1 VNGIG
6 KNKTMIT
13 LSKLKNNPGAR
24 KNPKRVGRG
33 IGSGTGK
40 TAGRGQKGQKSR
52 SGGKPH
58 PWFEGGQMPL
68 QRRLPK
74 RGFTNIFKK
83 SYDLVNLKSLAE
95 LKVDGAVTPQVLKEK
110 GLVRDVDAVK
120 VLGDGELAGAVE
132 IHAHKFSKS
141 AIQKIEKS
149 GGKAVVL

>member
-1 VNGIG
+1 
-6 KNKTMIT
+6 MIT
-13 LSKLKNNPGAR
+13 LSSLKNNPGAR

-33 IGSGTGK
+33 SGSGTGK
-40 TAGRGQKGQKSR
+40 TCGRGQKGQKSR

-83 SYDLVNLKSLAE
+83 SYDLVNLKTLAG
-95 LKVDGAVTPQVLKEK
+95 LKVDGAVTPQVLKEQ
-110 GLVRDVDAVK
+110 GLIRDLGAVK
-120 VLGDGELAGAVE
+120 VLGDGELTGAVE
-132 IHAHKFSKS
+132 IHAHKFSQS
-141 AIQKIEKS
+141 ALQKIEKS

>member
-1 VNGIG
+1 
-6 KNKTMIT
+6 M
-13 LSKLKNNPGAR
+13 
-24 KNPKRVGRG
+24 GRG
-33 IGSGTGK
+33 SGSGMGK
-40 TAGRGQKGQKSR
+40 TCGRGQKGQKSR

-58 PWFEGGQMPL
+58 LWFEGGQMPL

-95 LKVDGAVTPQVLKEK
+95 LKVVGAVTPQVLKEQ
-110 GLVRDVDAVK
+110 GLIRDLKAVK

-132 IHAHKFSKS
+132 IHAHKFSQS
-141 AIQKIEKS
+141 AVQKIEKS

>member
-1 VNGIG
+1 
-6 KNKTMIT
+6 MIT
-13 LSKLKNNPGAR
+13 LSNLKNNPGSR
-24 KNPKRVGRG
+24 KKPKRVGRG
-33 IGSGTGK
+33 SGSGMGK
-40 TAGRGQKGQKSR
+40 TCGRGQKGQKSR

-95 LKVDGAVTPQVLKEK
+95 LKVEGALTPQILKEK
-110 GLVRDVDAVK
+110 GLIRDLRAVK
-120 VLGDGELAGAVE
+120 VLGDGDLTGAVE
-132 IHAHKFSKS
+132 IHAHKFSQ
-141 AIQKIEKS
+141 AALQKIEKS

>member
-1 VNGIG
+1 
-6 KNKTMIT
+6 MIT
-13 LSKLKNNPGAR
+13 LSNLKNNPGAR

-33 IGSGTGK
+33 SGSGTGK
-40 TAGRGQKGQKSR
+40 TCGRGQKGQKSR

-83 SYDLVNLKSLAE
+83 TYDLVNLKALAE
-95 LKVDGAVTPQVLKEK
+95 LKMDGAVTPQVLKEQ
-110 GLVRDVDAVK
+110 GLIRDMGAVK

-132 IHAHKFSKS
+132 IHAHMFSQS

-149 GGKAVVL
+149 GGKAIVL

>member
-1 VNGIG
+1 
-6 KNKTMIT
+6 MIT
-13 LSKLKNNPGAR
+13 LSTLKNNPGAR

-40 TAGRGQKGQKSR
+40 TCGRGQKGQKSR
-52 SGGKPH
+52 SGGNPH

-83 SYDLVNLKSLAE
+83 SYDLVNLKSLAG
-95 LKVDGAVTPQVLKEK
+95 LKVGGALTPQVLKEQ
-110 GLVRDVDAVK
+110 GLIRDTRAVK
-120 VLGDGELAGAVE
+120 VLGDGELTGAVE
-132 IHAHKFSKS
+132 VHAHKFSQS
-141 AIQKIEKS
+141 AKEKIEKS

>member
-1 VNGIG
+1 
-6 KNKTMIT
+6 MIT
-13 LSKLKNNPGAR
+13 LSNLKNNPGAR

-33 IGSGTGK
+33 SGSGTGK
-40 TAGRGQKGQKSR
+40 TCGRGQKGQKSR

-83 SYDLVNLKSLAE
+83 TYDLVNLKALAE
-95 LKVDGAVTPQVLKEK
+95 LKMDGAVTPQVLKEQ
-110 GLVRDVDAVK
+110 GLIRDMGAVK

-132 IHAHKFSKS
+132 IHAHKFSQS

-149 GGKAVVL
+149 GGKAIVL